1 MSGRTATAGSHAA
14 PRSLRRYQRRAAV
27 QPLVRV
33 RRIGYAV
40 LAVQLGCLCAWSAVL
55 YHRYAL
61 TFDFAVYHQP
71 WYLIAHGHLDPYS
84 SVSKLPFW
92 RNDAEF
98 ALWPLAALYWVWP
111 HDVMLLWAQDAGV
124 VAAEA
129 LAFGWLCELAG
140 HRISGQQRSSG
151 QQRRAPATA
160 GRDAALLAGT
170 GLVLLAAN
178 PWIWWAI
185 SFDYHEECLAI
196 PFAVLLARDLAGG
209 RRRMW
214 LWLAPILAAGA
225 PAATYVVGVG
235 LGGVLAGRR
244 RARLAGALLA
254 ATGVGYSALIVVLH
268 ADAGAPLA
276 RHYGYLVA
284 GAAGS
289 QLTTG
294 GLVKGLARHPLSLV
308 RALWAKRVDVLANLV
323 PAGLL
328 GLGYLRLLPLML
340 VVLLAN
346 TLSSGARFA
355 EPLFQT
361 LPVYVLLPV
370 GTVAVLAWLSAR
382 HRRTALVLAGLLVVQ
397 AVGWA
402 AVWGPRTPLQW
413 LRVSGPAAATLAEVQ
428 ARIPAAAEVIASQGV
443 VGRFSGRADVHELA
457 HTGSSP
463 VTSPDVWFVITPS
476 AGVEL
481 QPVAS
486 ALALIGELAGPL
498 HARLVAHGHGVWAF
512 RWHPPAGVHT
522 LRIPDG
528 SAGLPAWAAPGAARA
543 VLTGPVPGWH
553 AASAGGAAAGYV
565 ADGLA
570 WQEPVG
576 SYQAT
581 VTLSASGPV
590 NVEVWNDNGR
600 VLLARRTVPAAAG
613 VQTETIPVAAPVR
626 YQLRSYSGWG
636 PFRAEFVPPPPGQ
649 RLEIRVWA
657 PRGTA
662 VSVYRARLVPA
673 G

>member
-1 MSGRTATAGSHAA
+1 MSSRAATARSHAA
-14 PRSLRRYQRRAAV
+14 PSHLRRHLRRTAAE
-27 QPLVRV
+27 PLVRV
-33 RRIGYAV
+33 RRVGYAV
-40 LAVQLGCLCAWSAVL
+40 LAVQLGCICAWSAVL

-71 WYLIAHGHLDPYS
+71 WYLIAHGDLDPYS

-111 HDVMLLWAQDAGV
+111 HDVVLLWAQDAGV

-129 LAFGWLCELAG
+129 LAFGWLCDLAG
-140 HRISGQQRSSG
+140 RWRS
-151 QQRRAPATA
+151 
-160 GRDAALLAGT
+160 GRDAAVLAGT
-170 GLVLLAAN
+170 GLILLAAS
-178 PWIWWAI
+178 PWIWWAV

-196 PFAVLLARDLAGG
+196 PFAVLLARDLATG

-214 LWLAPILAAGA
+214 LWLVPILAAGA

-235 LGGVLAGRR
+235 LGGVVAGRR

-254 ATGVGYSALIVVLH
+254 GSGIAYSALIVVLH

-289 QLTTG
+289 QLTAG

-370 GTVAVLAWLSAR
+370 GSVAVLAWLAAR

-397 AVGWA
+397 ALGWA

-413 LRVSGPAAATLAEVQ
+413 LRVSRPAAATLAAVQ

-443 VGRFSGRADVHELA
+443 VGRFSGRAQVHELA
-457 HTGSSP
+457 HTGSTP
-463 VTSPDVWFVITPS
+463 ITSPDVWFVITPS

-481 QPVAS
+481 EPVAS
-486 ALALIGELAGPL
+486 ALALIGKLAGPL
-498 HARLVAHGHGVWAF
+498 HATLVAHGHGVWAF
-512 RWHPPAGVHT
+512 RWRPPPGVRT

-543 VLTGPVPGWH
+543 VLAGPPSSWH
-553 AASAGGAAAGYV
+553 AASSGAGRLRGRRPGLAGARGPLPGRGHPVRVRPGQRRGLERQRRRAAGPAHHPGHLRDADRDHAGRRAGQLPGPVVLRLGAVPGRVRAPAAGAAAGDPGLGPARHRGQRV
-565 ADGLA
+565 PGPADPGRLA
-570 WQEPVG
+570 H
-576 SYQAT
+576 
-581 VTLSASGPV
+581 
-590 NVEVWNDNGR
+590 
-600 VLLARRTVPAAAG
+600 
-613 VQTETIPVAAPVR
+613 
-626 YQLRSYSGWG
+626 
-636 PFRAEFVPPPPGQ
+636 VPP
-649 RLEIRVWA
+649 RR
-657 PRGTA
+657 R
-662 VSVYRARLVPA
+662 VYRL
-673 G
+673 

>member
-1 MSGRTATAGSHAA
+1 MSSRAATAGAHAA
-14 PRSLRRYQRRAAV
+14 PRHLRRTAAE
-27 QPLVRV
+27 PLTRV
-33 RRIGYAV
+33 RRAGYAV
-40 LAVQLGCLCAWSAVL
+40 LAVQLGCICAWSAVL

-111 HDVMLLWAQDAGV
+111 HDVVLLWAQDAGV

-129 LAFGWLCELAG
+129 QAFGWLCDLAG
-140 HRISGQQRSSG
+140 RWR
-151 QQRRAPATA
+151 A
-160 GRDAALLAGT
+160 GRDGALLAGT
-170 GLVLLAAN
+170 GLILLAAN
-178 PWIWWAI
+178 PWIWWAV

-196 PFAVLLARDLAGG
+196 PFAVLLARDLARG

-235 LGGVLAGRR
+235 LGGVVAGRR
-244 RARLAGALLA
+244 RARLTGALLA
-254 ATGVGYSALIVVLH
+254 LAGVAYSALIVALH
-268 ADAGAPLA
+268 ADAGAPLT

-294 GLVKGLARHPLSLV
+294 ALVKGLARHPLNV
-308 RALWAKRVDVLANLV
+308 IRALWAKRVDVLANLA
-323 PAGLL
+323 PASLA
-328 GLGYLRLLPLML
+328 GLGYLRLAPLML

-370 GTVAVLAWLSAR
+370 GTVAVLAWLAAR

-397 AVGWA
+397 ALGWA
-402 AVWGPRTPLQW
+402 AVWGPRTPSQW
-413 LRVSGPAAATLAEVQ
+413 LRVSGPAAAELAAVQ
-428 ARIPAAAEVIASQGV
+428 ARIPASAEVIASQGV
-443 VGRFSGRADVHELA
+443 VGRFSGRTDVHELA

-463 VTSPDVWFVITPS
+463 ITSHDVWFVITPV

-481 QPVAS
+481 EPVAG
-486 ALALIGELAGPL
+486 ALALIGKLAGPL
-498 HARLVAHGHGVWAF
+498 HATLVAHGHGVWAF
-512 RWHPPAGVHT
+512 RWHPPPGLRT

-528 SAGLPAWAAPGAARA
+528 SAGLPGWAAPGAARA
-543 VLTGPVPGWH
+543 VLTGPAADWH
-553 AASAGGAAAGYV
+553 AASAGGPGYV
-565 ADGLA
+565 ADGLS
-570 WQEPVG
+570 WQEPAG
-576 SYQAT
+576 PYQAS

-590 NVEVWNDNGR
+590 SIEVWNDNGG
-600 VLLARRTVPAAAG
+600 VLLARRTLPGTSG
-613 VQTETIPVAAPVR
+613 VQTETMPVDAPDR
-626 YQLRSYSGWG
+626 YPVRSYSGWG

-649 RLEIRVWA
+649 KLEIRVWA
-657 PRGTA
+657 PRGSA
-662 VSVYRARLVPA
+662 VSVYRASLVRWPA
-673 G
+673 

>member
-1 MSGRTATAGSHAA
+1 M
-14 PRSLRRYQRRAAV
+14 
-27 QPLVRV
+27 

-40 LAVQLGCLCAWSAVL
+40 LAVQLGCICAWSAVL

-71 WYLIAHGHLDPYS
+71 WYLIAHGDLDPYS

-111 HDVMLLWAQDAGV
+111 HDVVLLWAQDVGV

-129 LAFGWLCELAG
+129 LAFGWLCDLAG
-140 HRISGQQRSSG
+140 RWRSRP
-151 QQRRAPATA
+151 RRGACWPA
-160 GRDAALLAGT
+160 L
-170 GLVLLAAN
+170 GLILLAAN
-178 PWIWWAI
+178 PWIWWAV

-196 PFAVLLARDLAGG
+196 PFAVLLARDLATG

-214 LWLAPILAAGA
+214 LWLVPILAAGA

-235 LGGVLAGRR
+235 LGGVVAGRR

-254 ATGVGYSALIVVLH
+254 GSGIAYSALIVVLH

-289 QLTTG
+289 QLTAG

-370 GTVAVLAWLSAR
+370 GSVAVLAWLAAR

-397 AVGWA
+397 ALGWA

-413 LRVSGPAAATLAEVQ
+413 LRVSRPAAATLAAVQ

-443 VGRFSGRADVHELA
+443 VGRFSGRAQVHELA
-457 HTGSSP
+457 HTGSTP
-463 VTSPDVWFVITPS
+463 ITSPDVWFVITPS

-481 QPVAS
+481 EPVAS
-486 ALALIGELAGPL
+486 ALALIGKLAGPL
-498 HARLVAHGHGVWAF
+498 HATLVAHGHGVWAF
-512 RWHPPAGVHT
+512 RWRPPPGVRT

-543 VLTGPVPGWH
+543 VLAGPPSSWH
-553 AASAGGAAAGYV
+553 AASSGAAR
-565 ADGLA
+565 LTWPTA
-570 WQEPVG
+570 WPG
-576 SYQAT
+576 RSPWAAT
-581 VTLSASGPV
+581 RPRSPCPRPARSTSRSG
-590 NVEVWNDNGR
+590 
-600 VLLARRTVPAAAG
+600 TTTAACCWPG
-613 VQTETIPVAAPVR
+613 APSR
-626 YQLRSYSGWG
+626 
-636 PFRAEFVPPPPGQ
+636 PPPG
-649 RLEIRVWA
+649 RRPRPCRSSRRSATRSGRTPAGGRSGPSSCPRRRGSGWRSGSGPRAA
-657 PRGTA
+657 PRSACTRPG
-662 VSVYRARLVPA
+662 
-673 G
+673 

>member
-1 MSGRTATAGSHAA
+1 VSSRAATVGSHAA
-14 PRSLRRYQRRAAV
+14 PRSLRRHLRRTAAEPLVLVRRA
-27 QPLVRV
+27 
-33 RRIGYAV
+33 GYAV
-40 LAVQLGCLCAWSAVL
+40 LAVQLACICAWSAVL

-71 WYLIAHGHLDPYS
+71 WYLIAHGDLDPYS

-98 ALWPLAALYWVWP
+98 ALWPLAPLYWVWP
-111 HDVMLLWAQDAGV
+111 HDVMLQWAQDAGV

-129 LAFGWLCELAG
+129 LAFGWLCQLAG
-140 HRISGQQRSSG
+140 RWR
-151 QQRRAPATA
+151 T

-170 GLVLLAAN
+170 GLILLAAN

-185 SFDYHEECLAI
+185 SFDYHEECLAL
-196 PFAVLLARDLAGG
+196 PFAVLLARDLATG

-235 LGGVLAGRR
+235 LGGVVAGRR

-254 ATGVGYSALIVVLH
+254 LAGVAYSALIVVLH

-308 RALWAKRVDVLANLV
+308 RTLWAKRVDVLANLL

-370 GTVAVLAWLSAR
+370 GSVAVLAWLAAR
-382 HRRTALVLAGLLVVQ
+382 HRRTALVLAGLLVLQ
-397 AVGWA
+397 ALGWA

-413 LRVSGPAAATLAEVQ
+413 LRVSTPAAATLAAVQ
-428 ARIPAAAEVIASQGV
+428 ARIPASAEVIASQGV

-457 HTGSSP
+457 HTGSTP
-463 VTSPDVWFVITPS
+463 ITSRDVWFVITPS

-481 QPVAS
+481 EPVAS

-498 HARLVAHGHGVWAF
+498 HATLAGHGHGVWAF
-512 RWHPPAGVHT
+512 RWHPPPGVRT

-543 VLTGPVPGWH
+543 VLSGPPSGWH
-553 AASAGGAAAGYV
+553 AASSGAGGYV
-565 ADGLA
+565 ADGLS

-576 SYQAT
+576 HYQAT

-590 NVEVWNDNGR
+590 NVEVWNDNGG
-600 VLLARRTVPAAAG
+600 VLLARRTVPAALG
-613 VQTETIPVAAPVR
+613 EQTETVSVAVPVR
-626 YQLRSYSGWG
+626 YPARSYSGWG

-657 PRGTA
+657 ARGTA
-662 VSVYRARLVPA
+662 VRVYRARLIPA

>member
-1 MSGRTATAGSHAA
+1 MSSRAAPVGAHAA
-14 PRSLRRYQRRAAV
+14 PRQLRRHLRRTAAE
-27 QPLVRV
+27 PLTRV
-33 RRIGYAV
+33 RRAGYAV
-40 LAVQLGCLCAWSAVL
+40 LAVQLGCICAWSAML

-61 TFDFAVYHQP
+61 SFDFAVYHQP
-71 WYLIAHGHLDPYS
+71 WYLIAHGNLDPYS

-111 HDVMLLWAQDAGV
+111 HDVVLLWAQDAGV

-129 LAFGWLCELAG
+129 LAFGWLCDLAG
-140 HRISGQQRSSG
+140 RWCSG
-151 QQRRAPATA
+151 QQRRT
-160 GRDAALLAGT
+160 GRDGALLAGT
-170 GLVLLAAN
+170 GLILLAAN

-196 PFAVLLARDLAGG
+196 PFAVLLARDLARG

-214 LWLAPILAAGA
+214 LWLVPILAAGA

-244 RARLAGALLA
+244 RARLNGALLA
-254 ATGVGYSALIVVLH
+254 VAGIAYSGLIVALH
-268 ADAGAPLA
+268 ADAGAPLT

-294 GLVKGLARHPLSLV
+294 GLLKGLARHPLSVV
-308 RALWAKRVDVLANLV
+308 RALWAKRVDVLANLA

-370 GTVAVLAWLSAR
+370 GSVAVLAWLAAR
-382 HRRTALVLAGLLVVQ
+382 HRRTALVLAALLAVQ
-397 AVGWA
+397 AAGWA
-402 AVWGPRTPLQW
+402 VVWGPRTPAQW
-413 LRVSGPAAATLAEVQ
+413 LRVSAPAAATLAAVQ

-457 HTGSSP
+457 HTGSTP
-463 VTSPDVWFVITPS
+463 VTSGDVWFVITPTT
-476 AGVEL
+476 GVEL
-481 QPVAS
+481 EPVAG
-486 ALALIGELAGPL
+486 ALALIGKLAGPL
-498 HARLVAHGHGVWAF
+498 HATLVAHGHGVWAF
-512 RWHPPAGVHT
+512 HWHPPPGLRT

-528 SAGLPAWAAPGAARA
+528 SGGLPAWAAPGAARA

-553 AASAGGAAAGYV
+553 AASAGGPGYV

-576 SYQAT
+576 PYQAS
-581 VTLSASGPV
+581 VRLSASGPV
-590 NVEVWNDNGR
+590 NVEVWNDNGD
-600 VLLARRTVPAAAG
+600 VLLARRTLPGTSG
-613 VQTETIPVAAPVR
+613 VQTETMPVDAPVR
-626 YQLRSYSGWG
+626 YPSRSYSGWG
-636 PFRAEFVPPPPGQ
+636 PFRAEFVPPPAGQ

-662 VSVYRARLVPA
+662 VSVYQASLIRAP
-673 G
+673 

>member
-1 MSGRTATAGSHAA
+1 MSSRAATARSHAA
-14 PRSLRRYQRRAAV
+14 PSHLRRHLRRTAAE
-27 QPLVRV
+27 PLVRV
-33 RRIGYAV
+33 RRVGYAV
-40 LAVQLGCLCAWSAVL
+40 LAVQLGCICAWSAVL

-71 WYLIAHGHLDPYS
+71 WYLIAHGDLDPYS

-98 ALWPLAALYWVWP
+98 ALWPLAAVYWVWP
-111 HDVMLLWAQDAGV
+111 HDVVLLWAQDAGV

-129 LAFGWLCELAG
+129 LAFGWLCDLAG
-140 HRISGQQRSSG
+140 RWR
-151 QQRRAPATA
+151 T

-170 GLVLLAAN
+170 GLILLAAS
-178 PWIWWAI
+178 PWIWWAV

-196 PFAVLLARDLAGG
+196 PFAVLLARDLATG

-214 LWLAPILAAGA
+214 LWLVPILAAGA

-235 LGGVLAGRR
+235 LGGVVAGRR

-254 ATGVGYSALIVVLH
+254 GSGIAYSALIVVLH

-289 QLTTG
+289 QLTAG

-355 EPLFQT
+355 EPLFQA

-370 GTVAVLAWLSAR
+370 GSVAVLAWLAAR

-397 AVGWA
+397 ALGWA

-413 LRVSGPAAATLAEVQ
+413 LRVSRPAAATLAAVQ

-443 VGRFSGRADVHELA
+443 VGRFSGRAQVHELA
-457 HTGSSP
+457 HTGSTP
-463 VTSPDVWFVITPS
+463 ITSPDVWFVITPS

-481 QPVAS
+481 EPVAS
-486 ALALIGELAGPL
+486 ALALIGKLAGPL
-498 HARLVAHGHGVWAF
+498 HATLVAHGHGVWAF
-512 RWHPPAGVHT
+512 RWHPPSGAAT

-528 SAGLPAWAAPGAARA
+528 SAGLPAWAAPGTARA
-543 VLTGPVPGWH
+543 VLAGPPSSWH
-553 AASAGGAAAGYV
+553 AASSGAAGYV

-576 SYQAT
+576 RYQAA

-590 NVEVWNDNGR
+590 NVEVWNDNGG
-600 VLLARRTVPAAAG
+600 VLLARRTIPATSG
-613 VQTETIPVAAPVR
+613 TQTETMPVVAPVS
-626 YQLRSYSGWG
+626 YQVRSYSGWG

-662 VSVYRARLVPA
+662 VSVYQARLIPA